1 MSRRRGTGSI
11 FRKPGCAT
19 WVIQFYKDG
28 KRIREATGLTD
39 RAAAQRRLTTRLYQV
54 DKNEFAARDRK
65 PVRIEELFVALKEHN
80 LSNRKGRPR
89 ELPGRW
95 RHLGPQFGAML
106 AVNLTTDDV
115 RHYIRQ
121 RQQEGASNATIN
133 RELAA
138 LKRMLNFGRQ
148 STPPKVRV
156 VPYIPMLK
164 ENNVRTGFV
173 EDEAFSRL
181 TAEASE
187 PWLRTFLEL
196 AYSYGWR
203 RAELLGLRVRQVDL
217 RAHTIRLDVG
227 STKNG
232 EGREVAMTAKV
243 AELLQLATSG
253 KAAEDFVLT
262 REDRKPVRDFRKAW
276 RNLCERAALG
286 SFACRA
292 CKQPVPKGGQC
303 KGCGARRPTYHG
315 LIVHDLRR
323 SAAKALRA
331 ASVPESVV
339 MAMGGWKTPA
349 MFRRYAIVSAADQRA
364 AAEKQERDRA
374 ENSPYFGPYS
384 TDTATPLAPARDV
397 KVQ

>member
-28 KRIREATGLTD
+28 RRIREATGLTD
-39 RAAAQRRLTTRLYQV
+39 RATAQRRLTTRLYQV
-54 DKNEFAARDRK
+54 DKNEFAARERK
-65 PVRIEELFVALKEHN
+65 PIRIEELFTALEEHN

-89 ELPGRW
+89 ELRGRW
-95 RHLGPQFGAML
+95 RHLAPQFGTMPAN
-106 AVNLTTDDV
+106 NLTTDDI

-121 RQQEGASNATIN
+121 RQQEGASNATVN

-164 ENNVRTGFV
+164 EDNVRTGFV

-181 TAEASE
+181 AAEASE
-187 PWLRTFLEL
+187 LWLRTFLEL

-217 RAHTIRLDVG
+217 RARTIRLDVG

-243 AELLQLATSG
+243 VELLREATAG

-262 REDRKPVRDFRKAW
+262 REDGKPVKDFRNAW
-276 RNLCERAALG
+276 ENLTTRAGL
-286 SFACRA
+286 
-292 CKQPVPKGGQC
+292 PN
-303 KGCGARRPTYHG
+303 

-331 ASVPESVV
+331 AGVPESVV
-339 MAMGGWKTPA
+339 MAIGGWKTPA
-349 MFRRYAIVSAADQRA
+349 MFRRYAIVSTADQRA
-364 AAEKQERDRA
+364 AVEKLERARA
-374 ENSPYFGPYS
+374 ENSPDFGPYS
-384 TDTATPLAPARDV
+384 QEIATPSAPACDL

>member
-28 KRIREATGLTD
+28 RRIREATGLTD

-54 DKNEFAARDRK
+54 DKNEFAARERK
-65 PVRIEELFVALKEHN
+65 PVRIEELFAALQEHN
-80 LSNRKGRPR
+80 LSNGKGRPR
-89 ELPGRW
+89 ELRGRW
-95 RHLGPQFGAML
+95 QHLSPPFGAML

-148 STPPKVRV
+148 STPPKVRA

-181 TAEASE
+181 VAEASE
-187 PWLRTFLEL
+187 LWLRTFLEL

-217 RAHTIRLDVG
+217 RARTIRLDVG

-243 AELLQLATSG
+243 AELLRQATAG
-253 KAAEDFVLT
+253 
-262 REDRKPVRDFRKAW
+262 
-276 RNLCERAALG
+276 
-286 SFACRA
+286 
-292 CKQPVPKGGQC
+292 KGG
-303 KGCGARRPTYHG
+303 
-315 LIVHDLRR
+315 
-323 SAAKALRA
+323 
-331 ASVPESVV
+331 
-339 MAMGGWKTPA
+339 
-349 MFRRYAIVSAADQRA
+349 
-364 AAEKQERDRA
+364 
-374 ENSPYFGPYS
+374 
-384 TDTATPLAPARDV
+384 
-397 KVQ
+397 